1 MGRILDRHTGRRGE
15 RAASRWPLALAGQ
28 PRPGGNEFSSTP
40 PRPSAA
46 VLTGVVHLN
55 ATHIYASRDR
65 AARTRRPDAL
75 EEMCGSCGSRAVSSS
90 GPWSQYSCVWRLA
103 RCSGTPAR
111 RILTVLP
118 AGDTRTEVRPLRG
131 TGPCNRRRVLDS
143 PGPSALAP
151 SRLQAVSAAVRGAPA
166 ASLRAVGGSHV
177 SPEVPSQSGDET
189 ADPGRGLVP
198 QWHVC
203 VSPPRSVEG

>member
-1 MGRILDRHTGRRGE
+1 MRRLTGGTNPRPPHGQKGE

-28 PRPGGNEFSSTP
+28 PRPGVNEFSSTP

-55 ATHIYASRDR
+55 APHIHASRDR

-90 GPWSQYSCVWRLA
+90 GPWSQYSCVWRSA
-103 RCSGTPAR
+103 RCSGAPAR
-111 RILTVLP
+111 RSLTVLP

-131 TGPCNRRRVLDS
+131 TGPCDRRRVLDS

-151 SRLQAVSAAVRGAPA
+151 CRLPAVSAAVRG
-166 ASLRAVGGSHV
+166 G
-177 SPEVPSQSGDET
+177 
-189 ADPGRGLVP
+189 PGRVLRGGGRLA
-198 QWHVC
+198 
-203 VSPPRSVEG
+203 PPGGGPTPAR